1 MLIPNA
7 FEQLKKNDNVGA
19 FILRADMSIAPVG
32 DGILSGLSCGVKDVF
47 DIAGHRTGFGN
58 PDWLETHEPAKADAE
73 AVRRISVA
81 GAAVIGKTHTD
92 ELAFSIN
99 GMNHHYGAPLN
110 SAAPER
116 IVGGSSCGS
125 AAAVAAGLC
134 DFALGTDTGGSVRLP
149 ASFCG
154 LFGIRPTHDA
164 VSKVGVCP
172 LSPQFDVV
180 GWFARDANVLHRV
193 GQVLLPDDTFE
204 EKISSRKLA
213 SDAWSLLPPLE
224 RDDAI
229 QSAMKA
235 MADIGPSQE
244 LVIAPSGF
252 DDWFEAFRILEFEEI
267 WRELGPWME
276 RVKPHIGPGIAERLG
291 VASRIKPEEVKL
303 AASVRDGASNHIQ
316 SLLADASVLV
326 VPTVPG
332 AAPRR
337 DESKDILE
345 DYRMKSMRLLCMSGL
360 TGCPQVTMPWL
371 TSDGA
376 PLGVSLIGPRGSDR
390 QLLDIVL
397 RLSSSLA
404 TH

>member
-1 MLIPNA
+1 MLIPGA
-7 FEQLKKNDNVGA
+7 FEQLKERDKVGA
-19 FILRADMSIAPVG
+19 FFLRSDMSIAPSG
-32 DGILSGLSCGVKDVF
+32 NGILSGLSCGVKDVF

-58 PDWLETHEPAKADAE
+58 PDWLETHAPATENAE
-73 AVRRISVA
+73 AVRRISAA

-99 GMNHHYGAPLN
+99 GINHHYGAPLN

-164 VSKVGVCP
+164 VSKEGVCP
-172 LSPQFDVV
+172 LSPQFDVA
-180 GWFARDANVLHRV
+180 GWFARDADVLHRV
-193 GQVLLPDDTFE
+193 GQVLLPNDTFGK
-204 EKISSRKLA
+204 KISSRKLA
-213 SDAWSLLPPLE
+213 SDAWSLLPSSE
-224 RDDAI
+224 QDGAI
-229 QSAMKA
+229 RLALKA
-235 MADIGPSQE
+235 TAGIGSSSE

-252 DDWFEAFRILEFEEI
+252 DQWFEAFRILEFEEI
-267 WRELGPWME
+267 WRVLGPWIE
-276 RVKPHIGPGIAERLG
+276 RMKPHIGPGIAERLEI
-291 VASRIKPEEVKL
+291 ASRIKPEEVNH
-303 AASVRDGASNHIQ
+303 AASVRDAASDYIQ
-316 SLLADASVLV
+316 SLLADGSVLV

-337 DESKDILE
+337 DEAKDVLE

-371 TSDGA
+371 TSEGA

-397 RLSSSLA
+397 SLSASVKV
-404 TH
+404 